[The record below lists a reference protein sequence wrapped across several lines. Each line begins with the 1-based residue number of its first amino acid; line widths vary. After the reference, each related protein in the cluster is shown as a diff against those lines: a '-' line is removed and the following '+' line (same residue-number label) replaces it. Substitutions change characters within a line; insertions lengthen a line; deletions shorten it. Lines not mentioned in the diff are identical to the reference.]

1 MKHIATTVIAVL
13 LATATVSA
21 EQVLMGGYASSSTND
36 YRAAVEFDM
45 DGFNAQYLFFNEDDG
60 FFFSTSAMSL
70 SGDNDL
76 CIHGIA
82 GDICV
87 GYELNLRALEIGVGY
102 DLGNFLTPFA
112 SLTFN
117 SSDIDVH
124 FTEIGVESF
133 SDDDTSL
140 GFGAYIGDVGRRAVI
155 ALDGINHDDQGVS
168 LGGYYTLDNNL
179 VLSGTYAT
187 PIEDPLDIWAVSVRI
202 GWSF

>member
-13 LATATVSA
+13 LSTATASA
-21 EQVLMGGYASSSTND
+21 EQVLMGGYAFSSTND
-36 YRAAVEFDM
+36 YRAAVEFDV
-45 DGFNAQYLFFNEDDG
+45 DGFSAQYLFFNEDDG
-60 FFFSTSAMSL
+60 FFFSASALSM

-87 GYELNLRALEIGVGY
+87 GYELDLRTIEFGVGY
-102 DLGNFLTPFA
+102 DLGSFLTPFA

-124 FTEIGVESF
+124 FTDIGVESF

-140 GFGAYIGDVGRRAVI
+140 GFGTYIGGVGRRAIV
-155 ALDGINHDDQGVS
+155 ALDGISQEERDLS

-179 VLSGTYAT
+179 VLSCTYRT
-187 PIEDPLDIWAVSVRI
+187 PLEDPTDTWSVSIRV

>member
-13 LATATVSA
+13 LSTATASA
-21 EQVLMGGYASSSTND
+21 EQVLMGGHAFSRAND
-36 YRAAVEFDM
+36 YRAAVEFDV

-60 FFFSTSAMSL
+60 FFFSTSALSM

-76 CIHGIA
+76 CIPGIA

-87 GYELNLRALEIGVGY
+87 GYELDLRTIEFGVGY

-124 FTEIGVESF
+124 FTDLGVESF

-155 ALDGINHDDQGVS
+155 ALDGINHDDQGAS

-179 VLSGTYAT
+179 VLSGTYRT
-187 PIEDPLDIWAVSVRI
+187 PLEDPMDTWSVSIRV